1 MTIAT
6 EYYVNRFKACIMNRL
21 YSSVSCSLE
30 STYNELKKEIPG
42 EAGQAQEM
50 DNLDAA
56 YTLVHEEICG
66 HPQVP
71 SEV

>member
-1 MTIAT
+1 MTT
-6 EYYVNRFKACIMNRL
+6 STDYYVNRFKACIMNRL

-30 STYNELKKEIPG
+30 SIYNEFKKEIAS
-42 EAGQAQEM
+42 EAGREQEM

-66 HPQVP
+66 HPQV
-71 SEV
+71 SSKV